1 VNLPG
6 FCIKRPAFTIV
17 ISLVMVIIGMIGF
30 GSVPVRWIP
39 NVHPPVVTIETAY
52 PGANARLVEHDI
64 TKVIESALS
73 GINGVETLTS
83 SSKQGSSN
91 ITIGFKLGRDMNAAV
106 EDVRSSLERVRG
118 ELPRDAM
125 PPTVSKMDANDSSII
140 YILFYDA
147 HRNARELSDY
157 IDKYVVP
164 SLETIDGVGS
174 VAVYG
179 KQVTAMQVQL
189 DPNKM
194 AGANVTV
201 DEVAQLLQEQ
211 NASLPSG
218 QIRGNDRF
226 YSVVTDTTLKTA
238 EQFNDLII
246 RDTENQAVRIKD
258 VGEAKFDAENADFV
272 FRINGKPGIALG
284 INPQSNANPL
294 DIERSVK
301 KVFANI
307 KRTLPVG
314 MEASIVY
321 NQADFI
327 RASIHSV
334 YESLIEAII
343 FVWLVIL
350 VFLCNFRATMVPVI
364 TIPVCLISA
373 FAIIAFMGFSIN
385 IITLMALVL
394 AIGLVV
400 DDAIVMLEN
409 ISRHMEAGMKPFD
422 AALKGS
428 REMVFPVIAMTL
440 TLAAVY
446 APIAFTPGL
455 LGVLFR
461 EFTFTL
467 AGAVIISGVVAL
479 TLSPMMCARFLKTE
493 NKNRYSEWLEYQLSR
508 LQQHY
513 QYLLSYLLQKR
524 KWVIAGL
531 ILVAAIGFG
540 IFKLLPAELAPS
552 EDMDEIDVHISAPR
566 NASYHYT
573 DTFVRE
579 LESIYSQMPDV
590 ASYLSINYSAPHSYH
605 VLILKPRKQRKH
617 SLTELVTELTAKANA
632 LTGVKANVFTPP
644 PPLVGFAGGEDGESM
659 GLMVM
664 TASDYAKL
672 HQATK
677 QLMDVVKQEPGFVHA
692 ESGLKWDGEQFQ
704 VTIDRER
711 AADLNVSIPAITN
724 TISTLMVGRQVGKT
738 EDAKIYVRINQA
750 ALSNP
755 NLMQQLYVRS
765 RDNKMI
771 PLSGL
776 LNVTETTTPEVFR
789 HFDRLRSDA
798 IYLSLAPHYKVGDAV
813 KLLEKLAKKNLPDD
827 MRYTFTGQAK
837 NYLDSNDKTAFTFL
851 LALIFIYLVLVA
863 QFESFIDPLIIMLTV
878 PFAIIGALACLKIF
892 GGSLNIYSNIG
903 LITLI
908 GLIAKHGIL
917 ITDFANRLRRQGKSI
932 EAAVIEAAALRL
944 RPILMT
950 TAAMVLG
957 ALPLAFAYG
966 PGAESRQ
973 QIGLVIVGG
982 MLFGTFFSLFVIP
995 ITYTYLARFRKIQVE
1010 ITPNQENDYATVL

>member
-1 VNLPG
+1 MNLPG

-17 ISLVMVIIGMIGF
+17 LSLVMVIVGLIGF
-30 GSVPVRWIP
+30 TTVPVRWIP
-39 NVHPPVVTIETAY
+39 NVHPPVVMIETAY

-64 TKVIESALS
+64 TKVIESSLS
-73 GINGVETLTS
+73 GINGVESLTP
-83 SSKQGSSN
+83 SSKQGAST
-91 ITIGFKLGRDMNAAV
+91 ITLIFKLGRDMNVAV

-118 ELPRDAM
+118 ELPRDALTPM
-125 PPTVSKMDANDSSII
+125 VSKADANDNSIM
-140 YILFYDA
+140 YISFFDA

-157 IDKYVVP
+157 IDKFVVP

-179 KQVTAMQVQL
+179 KQITAMQVRL
-189 DPNKM
+189 DPYKM

-238 EQFNDLII
+238 DQFNDLII
-246 RDTENQAVRIKD
+246 RNNQNQAVRIRD

-294 DIERSVK
+294 DIERVVK
-301 KVFANI
+301 KVFSDI
-307 KRTLPVG
+307 KRTLPAG
-314 MEASIVY
+314 MEAHIVY

-334 YESLIEAII
+334 YKSLIEALV

-350 VFLCNFRATMVPVI
+350 IFLCSFRATLVPVI

-373 FAIIAFMGFSIN
+373 FAIVAFMGFSIN

-409 ISRHMEAGMKPFD
+409 ISRHMEAGMKPYD
-422 AALKGS
+422 AAIKGS
-428 REMVFPVIAMTL
+428 REMIFPVIAMTL
-440 TLAAVY
+440 TLASVY
-446 APIAFTPGL
+446 APIAFTSGL

-479 TLSPMMCARFLKTE
+479 TLSPMMCARILKPE
-493 NKNRYSEWLEYQLSR
+493 HKGRYSEWMEYQLSR
-508 LQQHY
+508 LQQYY
-513 QYLLSYLLQKR
+513 QFVLSYLLQKR
-524 KWVIAGL
+524 KWVVAGL
-531 ILVAAIGFG
+531 LLVAVIGFG
-540 IFKLLPAELAPS
+540 IFKLLPAELAPN

-579 LESIYSQMPDV
+579 LESIYSQIPDIE
-590 ASYLSINYSAPHSYH
+590 SYLSINYSAPHSYH
-605 VLILKPRKQRKH
+605 VLILKPRKHRQH
-617 SLTELVTELTAKANA
+617 SLAELITELTVKANA
-632 LTGVKANVFTPP
+632 LTGVKANVFPPP
-644 PPLVGFAGGEDGESM
+644 PPLVGFAGGDDGESM
-659 GLMVM
+659 GLMIM
-664 TASDYAKL
+664 TASDYTRL
-672 HQATK
+672 HEATK
-677 QLMDVVKQEPGFVHA
+677 QLMDAVKQEPGFIHA
-692 ESGLKWDGEQFQ
+692 ENGMKWDSEQFQ
-704 VTIDRER
+704 VSIDRER
-711 AADLNVSIPAITN
+711 AADLKVSIPSITN

-738 EDAKIYVRINQA
+738 NDAKIYVRINQA
-750 ALSNP
+750 ALGNP

-765 RDNKMI
+765 RDNKMV

-776 LNVTETTTPEVFR
+776 LTINEVTAPEVFR

-798 IYLSLAPHYKVGDAV
+798 IYLSLAPNYKVGEAV
-813 KLLEKLAKKNLPDD
+813 KTLQRIAKQNLSDD

-837 NYLDSNDKTAFTFL
+837 NYLDSNGKTAFTFL
-851 LALIFIYLVLVA
+851 LALVFIYLVLVA
-863 QFESFIDPLIIMLTV
+863 QFESFIDPLIIILTV
-878 PFAIIGALACLKIF
+878 PFAIIGALLSLKLF

-917 ITDFANRLRRQGKSI
+917 ITDFANRLRSQGKSVQ
-932 EAAVIEAAALRL
+932 AAVIEAAQLRL

-957 ALPLAFAYG
+957 ALPLAFAFG

-982 MLFGTFFSLFVIP
+982 MLLGTFFSLFVIP
-995 ITYTYLARFRKIQVE
+995 ITYTYLAPFRKITF
-1010 ITPNQENDYATVL
+1010 IPSDQEKEYATVL

>member
-17 ISLVMVIIGMIGF
+17 ISLVMVIVGIIGF
-30 GSVPVRWIP
+30 TSVPVRWIP
-39 NVHPPVVTIETAY
+39 NVHPPVVSIETVY
-52 PGANARLVEHDI
+52 PGANAVLVEHDI
-64 TKVIESALS
+64 TKVIEGALS

-83 SSKQGSSN
+83 SSKQGTSN
-91 ITIGFKLGRDMNAAV
+91 IMISFKLGRDMNVAV
-106 EDVRSSLERVRG
+106 EDVRTSLERVRG
-118 ELPRDAM
+118 ELPRDALT
-125 PPTVSKMDANDSSII
+125 PTVSKADGNDSAIM
-140 YILFYDA
+140 YISFFDSK
-147 HRNARELSDY
+147 RTARELSDY
-157 IDKYVVP
+157 VDKYVVP
-164 SLETIDGVGS
+164 SVETIDGVGS

-179 KQVTAMQVQL
+179 KQITAMQVRL

-194 AGANVTV
+194 AGASVTV
-201 DEVAQLLQEQ
+201 DDVAQLLQDQ

-226 YSVVTDTTLKTA
+226 YTVVTDTTLKTA

-246 RDTENQAVRIKD
+246 RNNQNQAIRIRD

-272 FRINGKPGIALG
+272 FRINGKPGIAIG

-301 KVFANI
+301 KVFAEI
-307 KRTLPVG
+307 KRTLPTG
-314 MEASIVY
+314 MQASIAY

-334 YESLIEAII
+334 YESLFEAII

-350 VFLCNFRATMVPVI
+350 VFLCYFRATLVPII
-364 TIPVCLISA
+364 TIPVCLISS
-373 FAIIAFMGFSIN
+373 FAIIAVMGFSIN
-385 IITLMALVL
+385 VITLMALVL

-409 ISRHMEAGMKPFD
+409 ISRHIEAGMQPFE

-428 REMVFPVIAMTL
+428 REMTFPVIAMTL

-467 AGAVIISGVVAL
+467 AGAVIISGIVAL
-479 TLSPMMCARFLKTE
+479 TLSPMMCARILKPN
-493 NKNRYSEWLEYQLSR
+493 NKNRYGEWLEHQLAH
-508 LQQHY
+508 LQQRYHDL
-513 QYLLSYLLQKR
+513 LLSLLQKR
-524 KWVIAGL
+524 KWVMMGL
-531 ILVAAIGFG
+531 VVVAAIGLA
-540 IFKLLPAELAPS
+540 IFKFLPAELAPM

-566 NASYHYT
+566 NASYQYT

-579 LESIYSQMPDV
+579 LESIYSKIPDID
-590 ASYLSINYSAPHSYH
+590 SYLSINYSAPHSYH
-605 VLILKPRKQRKH
+605 VLILKPKKQRKH
-617 SLTELVTELTAKANA
+617 SLEELVTELTEKANA
-632 LTGVKANVFTPP
+632 LTGVKTNVFPPP
-644 PPLVGFAGGEDGESM
+644 PPLIGFAGGESGESM

-664 TASDYAKL
+664 TASDYTRL
-672 HQATK
+672 QQATK
-677 QLMDVVKQEPGFVHA
+677 QLLNAIKQIPGFVHA
-692 ESGLKWDGEQFQ
+692 ENGLKWDGEQFQ

-724 TISTLMVGRQVGKT
+724 TISMLMVGRQVGKT
-738 EDAKIYVRINQA
+738 NDAKIYVRINQE
-750 ALSNP
+750 ALANP

-765 RDNKMI
+765 RDNKMV

-776 LNVTETTTPEVFR
+776 LTINETTAPEVFR

-798 IYLSLAPHYKVGDAV
+798 IYLSLAPDYKVGEAV
-813 KLLEKLAKKNLPDD
+813 STLEKIAKDNLPED

-837 NYLDSNDKTAFTFL
+837 NYLDSNGKTMFTFL

-863 QFESFIDPLIIMLTV
+863 QFESFIDPLIILLTV
-878 PFAIIGALACLKIF
+878 PFAMIGALACLKLF

-917 ITDFANRLRRQGKSI
+917 ITDFANRLRKQGKSI
-932 EAAVIEAAALRL
+932 QAAVIEAAQLRL

-957 ALPLAFAYG
+957 ALPLAFAMG

-995 ITYTYLARFRKIQVE
+995 ITYTYLARFKKITVNL
-1010 ITPNQENDYATVL
+1010 PSQEKEHAIIL